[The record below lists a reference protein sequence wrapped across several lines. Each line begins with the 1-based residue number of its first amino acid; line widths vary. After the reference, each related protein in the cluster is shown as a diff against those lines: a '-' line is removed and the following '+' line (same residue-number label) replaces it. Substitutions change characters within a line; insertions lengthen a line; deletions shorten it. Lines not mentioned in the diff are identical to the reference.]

1 MYFKKITLLM
11 FMSVVF
17 VFLLPSLSQ
26 ASTPGFNSV
35 QQKVSQKC
43 KYNPQTEYGK
53 FIPYQTGNCLLT
65 NVALELEVP
74 AEIVKAVATKESID
88 WQQFKNGEPILSG
101 DGGIGIMQITVYPA
115 ADEENL
121 KENAIFNIYSG
132 VKRLKDYL
140 TAPVGSNQSAP
151 LVQKDDP
158 AASYL
163 ERWYFS
169 ALRYN
174 GIKPE
179 NSPLEICEGN
189 GERNSGAYQ
198 EELYELIKTDNGK
211 GIQDINTKIALID
224 MLPADFTYTCNTSE
238 NITFNK
244 TDFKLNAQMTE
255 TKHLF
260 NKNDTLITFNED
272 TAEPK
277 IRQGATGSSPVVKA
291 GKGIVVKPTGEFV
304 YDSSAGSSNHFV
316 WYPVQVKDSQTKG
329 YVASSYLKR
338 ILTRLEG
345 ASRYHT
351 AAEISKEGWKQ
362 SDTVVLATGRDFPDA
377 LSGTPLAAKY
387 HAPLLLI
394 DGKSKTIQSK
404 NNLPAKQEITR
415 LGAKKVIILGGNGA
429 IPLEVEGE
437 LRGLGLSVTRISGS
451 NRFETSAKI
460 AENLPSTTAIVAT
473 GRNFPDAISVAAYA
487 SKKGY
492 PILLSEVDTIP
503 EKIKKSLT
511 TISKTVVIGGENA
524 ISAKV
529 FNELK
534 SKNAIRISGKN
545 RYETSIQVAQQ
556 LKLGQNE
563 IFTARGDQF
572 PDALSGAV
580 LASKNNASVL
590 LVNDTSSK
598 TLIDK
603 YQAATIL
610 GGQGA
615 VNADIEKEMI
625 NLLKN

>member
-1 MYFKKITLLM
+1 M

-26 ASTPGFNSV
+26 ASTPDFNSV

-65 NVALELEVP
+65 NAALELEVP

-121 KENAIFNIYSG
+121 KKNAIFNIYSG

-140 TAPVGSNQSAP
+140 TVPVGSNQSAP

-179 NSPLEICEGN
+179 NSPLAICEGN

-198 EELYELIKTDNGK
+198 EELFELIKTDEGK

-224 MLPADFTYTCNTSE
+224 MKPADFTYTCKTSE

-272 TAEPK
+272 AADPK

-460 AENLPSTTAIVAT
+460 AESLPSTTAIVAT

-511 TISKTVVIGGENA
+511 TISKTVVIGG
-524 ISAKV
+524 KMP
-529 FNELK
+529 F
-534 SKNAIRISGKN
+534 
-545 RYETSIQVAQQ
+545 Q
-556 LKLGQNE
+556 LKYLM
-563 IFTARGDQF
+563 
-572 PDALSGAV
+572 S
-580 LASKNNASVL
+580 
-590 LVNDTSSK
+590 
-598 TLIDK
+598 
-603 YQAATIL
+603 
-610 GGQGA
+610 
-615 VNADIEKEMI
+615 
-625 NLLKN
+625 

>member
-1 MYFKKITLLM
+1 MYFKKITLFM
-11 FMSVVF
+11 FMSLVF
-17 VFLLPSLSQ
+17 VFVVPAVSE
-26 ASTPGFNSV
+26 AATPDFSSV

-43 KYNPQTEYGK
+43 NYDPQTQYGK
-53 FIPYQTGNCLLT
+53 FIPYQTGNCLLS
-65 NVALELEVP
+65 NVSLELEVP

-88 WQQFKNGEPILSG
+88 WQQFKNGDPIISG

-121 KENAIFNIYSG
+121 KKNAIFNIYSG

-140 TAPVGSNQSAP
+140 TVPIGSNKPAP

-158 AASYL
+158 STYL

-179 NSPLEICEGN
+179 NSPLAVCEGD
-189 GERNSGAYQ
+189 GERNTGAYQ
-198 EELYELIKTDNGK
+198 EELYELIKTDSGK

-224 MLPADFTYTCNTSE
+224 MLPADFTYPCGSEE

-244 TDFKLNAQMTE
+244 TDFKLNAHMTE

-260 NKNDTLITFNED
+260 NQNDTLITFNED
-272 TAEPK
+272 AADPK
-277 IRQGATGSSPVVKA
+277 IRQGATGSAPVVKA
-291 GKGIVVKPTGEFV
+291 GKGITVKPAGEFV

-345 ASRYHT
+345 TSRYHT

-362 SDTVVLATGRDFPDA
+362 SDTVVLATGTDFPDA

-387 HAPLLLI
+387 QAPLLLV

-404 NNLPAKQEITR
+404 YNLPAKQEISR
-415 LGAKKVIILGGNGA
+415 LGAKKAIILGGKGA
-429 IPLEVEGE
+429 IPLEVENE
-437 LRGLGLSVTRISGS
+437 LRGSGLTVTRISGTD
-451 NRFETSAKI
+451 RFETSAKI
-460 AENLPSTTAIVAT
+460 AESLPSSTAIVAT

-492 PILLSEVDTIP
+492 PILLSEVTVIP
-503 EKIKKSLT
+503 EKIKTSLT
-511 TISKTVVIGGENA
+511 NVTKTVVIGGKNA
-524 ISAKV
+524 ISAQV

-534 SKNAIRISGKN
+534 SKGAVRISGKD

-590 LVNDTSSK
+590 LVNDASSK

-615 VNADIEKEMI
+615 VNANIEKDII